1 MQCKGIFNTV
11 TSFNQAEARCACQE
25 LDLWRSAVVSAT
37 GLIGIFS
44 FADFFHAVV
53 SHLAMLMDSGGA
65 ALIVYDGPNH
75 LRYRLFSGIEQ
86 INQQSIAAFRFRAD
100 SGTVGRALA
109 TGTPLYT
116 DDYPNSPDA
125 MPEFVQ
131 AGIKANLVIPL
142 RDQTGLVGAMVISWL
157 KPPPK
162 QLEPSALM
170 IVGMFAALV
179 AAALYREA
187 LEDQLKAQSLHD
199 PLTGLPNRRLLM
211 GRLHEAHERA
221 RRHDALVAVGVIDL
235 DGFKQVN
242 DQFGHSAGDQ
252 VLVAVATSFR
262 ANMRTNDM
270 IARLGGDEF
279 VVILEDIKTIAEAE
293 TLFERILDMV
303 KSAAGEALQAGRIGA
318 SIGVA
323 IDKLASGD
331 PETLL
336 KAADE
341 AMYLSKRRG
350 GNCVVFADW
359 GDGPKR
365 SRVQA
370 AFG

>member
-1 MQCKGIFNTV
+1 M
-11 TSFNQAEARCACQE
+11 TSSKQADESCACQE
-25 LDLWRSAVVSAT
+25 LDLWKSAVVSAT

-44 FADFFHAVV
+44 FADFFNAVV
-53 SHLAMLMDSGGA
+53 SHLATLMDSGGA
-65 ALIVYDGPNH
+65 ALIVFDGPAH

-109 TGTPLYT
+109 TGAPLYT
-116 DDYPNSPDA
+116 EDYPTSPDA
-125 MPEFVQ
+125 MPEFVE
-131 AGIKANLVIPL
+131 AGVKANLVIPL
-142 RDQTGLVGAMVISWL
+142 SGQNGFVGAMVISWL

-162 QLEPSALM
+162 KLESSALM

-179 AAALYREA
+179 SAALYREA

-211 GRLHEAHERA
+211 RRLHEAHERA
-221 RRHDALVAVGVIDL
+221 RRHGGMVAVGVVDL

-252 VLVAVATSFR
+252 VLVAVAASFR
-262 ANMRTNDM
+262 ANMRANDM

-279 VVILEDIKTIAEAE
+279 VVILEDIKTVQEAE
-293 TLFERILDMV
+293 TLFERIIVMV
-303 KSAAGEALQAGRIGA
+303 KDAAMAALREDRIGA
-318 SIGVA
+318 SVGVA
-323 IDKLASGD
+323 IDKLVSGD
-331 PETLL
+331 PEALL

-350 GNCVVFADW
+350 GNCVVMAGSEVPPAQFKKALL
-359 GDGPKR
+359 
-365 SRVQA
+365 
-370 AFG
+370 F

>member
-1 MQCKGIFNTV
+1 MGVLKTL
-11 TSFNQAEARCACQE
+11 TSFNQAEGRCACQE

-44 FADFFHAVV
+44 FADFFNAVV
-53 SHLAMLMDSGGA
+53 SHLATLMDSGGA
-65 ALIVYDGPNH
+65 ALIVFDGPNH

-109 TGTPLYT
+109 TGAPLYT
-116 DDYPNSPDA
+116 EDYPNSPDA

-142 RDQTGLVGAMVISWL
+142 RDQSGLVGAMVISWL

-179 AAALYREA
+179 SAALYREA

-211 GRLHEAHERA
+211 RRLHEAHERA
-221 RRHDALVAVGVIDL
+221 RRHGGMVAVGVIDL

-242 DQFGHSAGDQ
+242 DEFGHSTGDE
-252 VLVAVATSFR
+252 VLIAVASSFR
-262 ANMRTNDM
+262 SNMRTNDM

-279 VVILEDIKTIAEAE
+279 VVILEDIKTVAEAE
-293 TLFERILDMV
+293 ILFERLLGMV
-303 KSAAGEALQAGRIGA
+303 RDAGGTALEAGRIGA

-323 IDKLASGD
+323 IDNPAASD

-350 GNCVVFADW
+350 GNCVVFA
-359 GDGPKR
+359 GSAEGPPR
-365 SRVQA
+365 ARGLA
-370 AFG
+370 AFR